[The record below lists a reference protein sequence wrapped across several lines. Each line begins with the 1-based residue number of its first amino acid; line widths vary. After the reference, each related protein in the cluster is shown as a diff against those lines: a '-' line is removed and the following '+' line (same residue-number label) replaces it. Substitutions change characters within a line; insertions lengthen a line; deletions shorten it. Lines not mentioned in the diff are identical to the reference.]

1 MSTIS
6 HASRPPPAP
15 VLEVRTGRDGLADFS
30 GSRAMDARADT
41 VLALATLGRS
51 EAGPV
56 TLVIE
61 TGTRAQIFVNDRL
74 VRRILGTARQ
84 TLTVEL
90 TAGRNTV
97 ILALSGTPQ
106 SRTAGLR
113 VVEEALAESW

>member
-15 VLEVRTGRDGLADFS
+15 VFEVRTGRDGLADFS